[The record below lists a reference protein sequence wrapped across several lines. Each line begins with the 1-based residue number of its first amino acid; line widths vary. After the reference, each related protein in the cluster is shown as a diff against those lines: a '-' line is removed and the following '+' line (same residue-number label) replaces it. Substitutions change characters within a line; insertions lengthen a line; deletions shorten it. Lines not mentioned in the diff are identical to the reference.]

1 LIKKKPIS
9 FKSVGTACEMK
20 TRNLIVFDM
29 DGVIIDVS
37 NSYRD
42 VVRQTTKQFFSPAE
56 AAKSLPEPIFE
67 LSDLAVVKQSGGLNN
82 DWDLTFAVINL
93 LFTLVD
99 AVKIGESKEPWIR
112 YRQTMGRCN
121 LDRLAD
127 FLALTDNPLKSL
139 LNQWGKKEHPVV
151 TGLYRGDV
159 GSGNVIKQIFQE
171 IYLGPA
177 LFKST
182 YHMDPEIYRGD
193 GYILREKLLIER
205 SILTEVSQENILAIA
220 TGRPGS
226 EAEYALKHFQIEP
239 FFPVVLTLDDCVG
252 EEKRILAEEARAV
265 SLSKP
270 DPFMLDAIAEGHRN
284 AVNGFFYIGD
294 MPDDMLA
301 AARSRF
307 NFKSI
312 GILISAA
319 DKSSLKKN
327 LQRAGADYIVE
338 DFKSLRKIVL

>member
-1 LIKKKPIS
+1 
-9 FKSVGTACEMK
+9 
-20 TRNLIVFDM
+20 M

-42 VVRQTTKQFFSPAE
+42 VVRQTTRQFFSPAK
-56 AAKSLPEPIFE
+56 AANQLPDPLFE

-82 DWDLTFAVINL
+82 DWDLTVAVINL
-93 LFTLVD
+93 LSTLVD
-99 AVKIGESKEPWIR
+99 DVKVHESRDPWAR
-112 YRQTMGRCN
+112 YRQTIGQCN
-121 LDRLAD
+121 LNRLAD
-127 FLALTDNPLKSL
+127 FLVSSDNPLKSL
-139 LNQWGKKEHPVV
+139 LNQWGKPKHPFIA
-151 TGLYRGDV
+151 GLYQGDV
-159 GSGNVIKQIFQE
+159 GSGNIIKQIFQE

-182 YHMDPEIYRGD
+182 YHMEPEIYLGE
-193 GYILREKLLIER
+193 GYILREKLLVDR
-205 SILTEVSQENILAIA
+205 SILTELSQENMLAIA

-226 EAEYALKHFQIEP
+226 EADYALEYFRLGS
-239 FFPVVLTLDDCVG
+239 FFPVVLALDDCIS
-252 EEKRILAEEARAV
+252 EEKRIFEQEGRAV

-270 DPFMLDAIAEGHRN
+270 NPFMLDAIAKEYGN
-284 AVNGFFYIGD
+284 AVNGYFYIGD

-312 GILISAA
+312 GILISAP

-338 DFKSLRKIVL
+338 DFESLKEILR

>member
-1 LIKKKPIS
+1 MKP
-9 FKSVGTACEMK
+9 K
-20 TRNLIVFDM
+20 NLIVFDM

-37 NSYRD
+37 NSYRE
-42 VVRQTTKQFFSPAE
+42 VVRQTTKQFFSPAA
-56 AAKSLPEPIFE
+56 AAKPLPEPLFE

-99 AVKIGESKEPWIR
+99 ALKAHESRDPWVR
-112 YRQTMGRCN
+112 YRQTMGQCN
-121 LDRLAD
+121 LNRLGE
-127 FLALTDNPLKSL
+127 FLASTDNPLRSL
-139 LNQWGKKEHPVV
+139 LNQWGKQKHPFIS
-151 TGLYRGDV
+151 GLYRGDV
-159 GSGNVIKQIFQE
+159 GSGNIIKQIFQE

-182 YHMDPEIYRGD
+182 YLMDPEIYRGD
-193 GYILREKLLIER
+193 GYIQREKLLIDR
-205 SILTEVSQENILAIA
+205 SILAELTKENILAIA

-239 FFPVVLTLDDCVG
+239 FFPLVLTLDDCVR
-252 EEKRILAEEARAV
+252 EEKRILAEEARVV

-270 DPFMLDAIAEGHRN
+270 DPFMLDAIAEGYRN

-301 AARSRF
+301 AARSWF
-307 NFKSI
+307 DFQSI
-312 GILISAA
+312 GILISAP

-338 DFKSLRKIVL
+338 DLKSLKNIIL

>member
-1 LIKKKPIS
+1 MKP
-9 FKSVGTACEMK
+9 K
-20 TRNLIVFDM
+20 NLIVFDM

-42 VVRQTTKQFFSPAE
+42 VVRQTTRQFFSPA
-56 AAKSLPEPIFE
+56 KSANQLPDPLFE

-82 DWDLTFAVINL
+82 DWDLTVAVVNL

-99 AVKIGESKEPWIR
+99 ALKIHESRDPWAR
-112 YRQTMGRCN
+112 YRQTMRQCN
-121 LDRLAD
+121 LSRLAD
-127 FLALTDNPLKSL
+127 FLASTDIPLRSL
-139 LNQWGKKEHPVV
+139 LHQWGKQEYPFIA
-151 TGLYRGDV
+151 GLYQGDV
-159 GSGNVIKQIFQE
+159 GSGNIIKQIFQE

-182 YHMDPEIYRGD
+182 YHMEPEIYRGE
-193 GYILREKLLIER
+193 GYILREKLLVDR
-205 SILTEVSQENILAIA
+205 SILAELSQENMLAIA

-226 EAEYALKHFQIEP
+226 EAEYALEHFQLRQ
-239 FFPVVLTLDDCVG
+239 FFQVVLTLDDCVR
-252 EEKRILAEEARAV
+252 EEERIFAQEGKAV

-270 DPFMLDAIAEGHRN
+270 DPFMLDAIAEGYRN
-284 AVNGFFYIGD
+284 AVKELFYIGD

>member
-1 LIKKKPIS
+1 MKK
-9 FKSVGTACEMK
+9 
-20 TRNLIVFDM
+20 RNLIVFDM

-37 NSYRD
+37 NSYRE
-42 VVRQTTKQFFSPAE
+42 VVRQTTRQFFSPAK
-56 AAKSLPEPIFE
+56 AANQLPDPLFE

-82 DWDLTFAVINL
+82 DWDLTVAVVNL

-99 AVKIGESKEPWIR
+99 ALKIHESWDPWVR
-112 YRQTMGRCN
+112 YRQTMRQCS
-121 LDRLAD
+121 LSRLAD
-127 FLALTDNPLKSL
+127 FLTSSDTPLRSL
-139 LNQWGKKEHPVV
+139 LQQWGKQEYPFIA
-151 TGLYRGDV
+151 GLYQGDV
-159 GSGNVIKQIFQE
+159 GSGNIIKQIFQE

-182 YHMDPEIYRGD
+182 YHMEPEIYREKGC
-193 GYILREKLLIER
+193 ILREKLLVDR
-205 SILTEVSQENILAIA
+205 SILAELSQENMLAIA

-226 EAEYALKHFQIEP
+226 EAEYALEHFQLRQ
-239 FFPVVLTLDDCVG
+239 FFPVVLTLDDCVRK
-252 EEKRILAEEARAV
+252 EKRIIEQEGKAV

-270 DPFMLDAIAEGHRN
+270 DPFMLDAIAEGYRN
-284 AVNGFFYIGD
+284 AVKELFYIGD

-338 DFKSLRKIVL
+338 DFESLKKIVL

>member
-1 LIKKKPIS
+1 
-9 FKSVGTACEMK
+9 
-20 TRNLIVFDM
+20 M

-42 VVRQTTKQFFSPAE
+42 VVRQTTRQFFSPAD
-56 AAKSLPEPIFE
+56 AAKQLPEPLFE

-99 AVKIGESKEPWIR
+99 GLDAHESRDPWLR
-112 YRQTMGRCN
+112 YRQTMGQCN

-127 FLALTDNPLKSL
+127 FLASTDNPLKFL
-139 LNQWGKKEHPVV
+139 LNQWKKKPEHPFIA
-151 TGLYRGDV
+151 GLYRGDV
-159 GSGNVIKQIFQE
+159 GSGNIIKQIFQE
-171 IYLGPA
+171 IYLGPV

-182 YHMDPEIYRGD
+182 YQMEPEIYRGE
-193 GYILREKLLIER
+193 GYILREKLLVDR
-205 SILTEVSQENILAIA
+205 SILTELSQENMLAIA

-226 EAEYALKHFQIEP
+226 EAEYALKHFQIEQ

-270 DPFMLDAIAEGHRN
+270 DPFMLDAIAEGYRN

-294 MPDDMLA
+294 MPDDMVA

-307 NFKSI
+307 KFKSI
-312 GILISAA
+312 GILISAP
-319 DKSSLKKN
+319 DESSLKKN
-327 LQRAGADYIVE
+327 LQHAGADYIVE
-338 DFKSLRKIVL
+338 DFKSLKNIIL